1 MDVHIAC
8 WWVRLHA
15 WYSHACLVLPDG
27 IDRSTGVQAKGC
39 LMGASTKFDC
49 PTLQGLVAGYGIDII
64 LEYFRAFLSLA
75 TTFSSYLDHFSRI
88 SQLPATSTSINV
100 DHFFRSAL
108 SALYP
113 HQNPPNPTRSAVSK
127 WRNWRLCLLDA
138 HCCLQPNGVPDLR
151 LLTGPGSRVFK
162 ARVLRHERVEPRGP
176 PVDLPPQPARRR
188 VVDRVQRRLHLFPFF
203 LFFPPFL
210 AIFSSL
216 ASTQHSLLQR
226 RAHAYMCR
234 GAWSTSRCSIPRADW
249 RNFGVGVS
257 KLGLQAVGGQGQARM
272 DGCPQGTGADVL
284 RQR

>member
-1 MDVHIAC
+1 M
-8 WWVRLHA
+8 HA
-15 WYSHACLVLPDG
+15 WYSPMGLIGPRGFRPRAASWGRAPS
-27 IDRSTGVQAKGC
+27 STARPC
-39 LMGASTKFDC
+39 RASWPGTVSTSFWNIFALFSAW
-49 PTLQGLVAGYGIDII
+49 LQPFHHIWTIS
-64 LEYFRAFLSLA
+64 RAFLS
-75 TTFSSYLDHFSRI
+75 
-88 SQLPATSTSINV
+88 SQQLRHQINV

-151 LLTGPGSRVFK
+151 LLTGPGSRVF
-162 ARVLRHERVEPRGP
+162 RHAYSVMN
-176 PVDLPPQPARRR
+176 VWNPAG
-188 VVDRVQRRLHLFPFF
+188 RRLICLRNPHGGESWTGYSVDFIFFLFF